1 MNILMVSPELP
12 YPPHPGGGD
21 RLRLYYLLKYLCRK
35 HTITLLSPV
44 GKKEAPSRVQLE
56 QFGINIHAFDEPSS
70 RFLLLRLLP
79 GLFSTKP
86 LAFATPVMKVL
97 RKELHTV
104 LGNRNFDLIYL
115 HSWRSGALLNDVVGS
130 PCVLSPAD
138 ATSSLFGELSRKSP
152 SPVDRLHFIIET
164 PRVRAHEANEYKK
177 ATKCIVVSPGDKEIL
192 LRNRSGIDITVVPNG
207 VDTDY
212 FKPTSV
218 SSGKLSVILAGGMSW
233 HPNVDAVLY
242 FYHEILPIVK
252 KSVPELEFYVVG
264 INPVKAV
271 RDLAADKSVVV
282 TGFVPDIR
290 PYLSQSAVVVCPLRI
305 SFGIKNK
312 VLEAMAMGKPVVG
325 TPPSYDG
332 IDVSYGRD
340 AVVASN
346 PAEFAAKLVEL
357 LEDGRMRAEIG
368 QNAREFV
375 EKKYSWERR
384 ALEYEQVFIQA
395 AGGNITSE

>member
-1 MNILMVSPELP
+1 MNILIVSPELP

-35 HTITLLSPV
+35 HNITLLSPV
-44 GKKEAPSRVQLE
+44 GKNEAPSRAQLE
-56 QFGINIHAFDEPSS
+56 QFGISIEAFDEPSQ

-86 LAFATPVMKVL
+86 LAFATPVMKAL
-97 RKELHTV
+97 RKELHAV
-104 LGNRNFDLIYL
+104 LGKRNFDLIYL
-115 HSWRSGALLNDVVGS
+115 HSWRSGALLDDVRGR

-152 SPVDRLHFIIET
+152 SLVDRLHFIIET
-164 PRVRAHEANEYKK
+164 PRVRAHEANDYKK

-192 LRNRSGIDITVVPNG
+192 LGRSSRIDITVVPNG

-212 FKPTSV
+212 FKPMSV
-218 SSGKLSVILAGGMSW
+218 SSGKLSVIFTGGMAW

-242 FYHEILPIVK
+242 FYREILPIVK

-264 INPVKAV
+264 MNPVKVV

-290 PYLSQSAVVVCPLRI
+290 PYLAQSAVVVCPLRI

-332 IDVSYGRD
+332 IDVSYERD
-340 AVVASN
+340 AIVARD
-346 PAEFAAKLVEL
+346 PAEFAAKVADL
-357 LEDGRMRAEIG
+357 LKDGHMRADIG

-395 AGGNITSE
+395 AGGNKASE

>member
-1 MNILMVSPELP
+1 M
-12 YPPHPGGGD
+12 
-21 RLRLYYLLKYLCRK
+21 
-35 HTITLLSPV
+35 
-44 GKKEAPSRVQLE
+44 
-56 QFGINIHAFDEPSS
+56 
-70 RFLLLRLLP
+70 
-79 GLFSTKP
+79 
-86 LAFATPVMKVL
+86 
-97 RKELHTV
+97 
-104 LGNRNFDLIYL
+104 
-115 HSWRSGALLNDVVGS
+115 
-130 PCVLSPAD
+130 
-138 ATSSLFGELSRKSP
+138 
-152 SPVDRLHFIIET
+152 
-164 PRVRAHEANEYKK
+164 
-177 ATKCIVVSPGDKEIL
+177 
-192 LRNRSGIDITVVPNG
+192 VPNG

-212 FKPTSV
+212 FKPMSV
-218 SSGKLSVILAGGMSW
+218 SSGKLSVIFTGGMAW

-242 FYHEILPIVK
+242 FYSEILPIVK

-264 INPVKAV
+264 MNPVKAV

-290 PYLSQSAVVVCPLRI
+290 PYLAQSAVVVCPLRI

-340 AVVASN
+340 AIVARD
-346 PAEFAAKLVEL
+346 PAEFAAKVVDFLK
-357 LEDGRMRAEIG
+357 DGRMRAEIG

-395 AGGNITSE
+395 AGGNKTSE